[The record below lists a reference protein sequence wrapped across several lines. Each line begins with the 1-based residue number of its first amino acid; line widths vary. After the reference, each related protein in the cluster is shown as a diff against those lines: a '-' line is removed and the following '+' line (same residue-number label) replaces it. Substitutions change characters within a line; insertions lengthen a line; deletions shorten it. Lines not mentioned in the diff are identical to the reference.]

1 MSNPEPREV
10 PDEPIGPR
18 DEAVERDARSFIQ
31 KAVGI
36 LNDLLEVK
44 VVTAVDTVDVF
55 MSTTDDAT
63 ATTLKTD
70 KALEKSI
77 VTVVKITDGDV
88 TTVISE
94 SLLDNAELRAYHEAQ
109 VAKSMQVLPDNL
121 RALVEIAR
129 SIIDHVTED

>member
-1 MSNPEPREV
+1 
-10 PDEPIGPR
+10 
-18 DEAVERDARSFIQ
+18 
-31 KAVGI
+31 
-36 LNDLLEVK
+36 
-44 VVTAVDTVDVF
+44 

-109 VAKSMQVLPDNL
+109 VAKSLQVLPDNL

-129 SIIDHVTED
+129 SIIDHVTRGLADGERCRPRRRTSSTIS

>member
-55 MSTTDDAT
+55 LSTTDDAT

-94 SLLDNAELRAYHEAQ
+94 SLLDNTELRAYHEAQ